1 MVHPPNLN
9 IELDTIDYYDL
20 LEVNKSA
27 TTSEIRK
34 GYRKL
39 ALKWHPDKN
48 PDQLVSCYVI
58 LLDY

>member
-20 LEVNKSA
+20 LDVNKSA
-27 TTSEIRK
+27 STSEIRK

-48 PDQLVSCYVI
+48 PDQLVSC
-58 LLDY
+58 